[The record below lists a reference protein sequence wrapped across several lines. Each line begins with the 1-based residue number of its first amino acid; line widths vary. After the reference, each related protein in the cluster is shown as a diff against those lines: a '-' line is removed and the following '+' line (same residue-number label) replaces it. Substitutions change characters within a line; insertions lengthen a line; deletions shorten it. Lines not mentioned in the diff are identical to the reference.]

1 MINIVNIKFIF
12 VFLKYLLRIQR
23 QALYKVYS
31 ANKKKYIILQT
42 NFKLLRKGV
51 LEKGS
56 LV

>member
-12 VFLKYLLRIQR
+12 VLKYLLGIQR

-31 ANKKKYIILQT
+31 ANKKKYIILRT